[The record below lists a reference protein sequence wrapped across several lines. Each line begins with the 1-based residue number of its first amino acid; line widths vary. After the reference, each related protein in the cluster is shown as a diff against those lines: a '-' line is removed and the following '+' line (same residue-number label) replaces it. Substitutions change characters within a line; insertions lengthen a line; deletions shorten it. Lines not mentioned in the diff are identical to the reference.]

1 MKTFLTIFTPTYNR
15 AYILPKLYGSLK
27 TQTNKNFV
35 WHIVDDG
42 SSDETKMLVQKFQNE
57 NQIEIQYF
65 FQENKGKH
73 FAVNQGL
80 KRTETEF
87 FCVIDSDDYLAENAV
102 EEMELLSYKIKKNDQ
117 IAGFTFIRFSEKINY
132 DKAKYGKNEWI
143 SSRRINYEWEFPGE
157 MIFCIKT
164 NVHQQFYFPEFEG
177 EKFCPE
183 SLILRRIE
191 RQFKILVTD
200 KVLAFGDYLEDGLM
214 NNYYQLLLK
223 SPKSSLL
230 NIKERFQD
238 EISPEE
244 KSNLVKTYWDIASK
258 TKQSFFTK
266 FFGINPFLILNFL
279 INKKLKHQ

>member
-15 AYILPKLYGSLK
+15 AYILPKLYESLK

-42 SSDETKMLVQKFQNE
+42 SSDETKMLVQNFQNE
-57 NQIEIQYF
+57 DQIEIQYF
-65 FQENKGKH
+65 FQENMGKH

-80 KRTETEF
+80 KKTETEF

-102 EEMELLSYKIKKNDQ
+102 EEMESLSHKIKKNDQ

-258 TKQSFFTK
+258 TKQPFFTK